1 MARNIVRRLFIVGP
15 IIVGIAWL
23 VRGQLGALS
32 AAIGVAVIA
41 ANFLLSGWLLS
52 RAATV
57 SMQVYHA
64 AALFGFFIRLGF
76 ITASMFLA
84 AFIFDV
90 DRKALGA
97 AAIVA
102 FLALLAGARAATAG
116 GRFDAAGAEAEA
128 ARAGRGACATGVP
141 VSRAVKPS
149 STFRASSATAPSR
162 AAGES
167 ISTTWT
173 LIFIN
178 KIA

>member
-1 MARNIVRRLFIVGP
+1 MDIDPAAAEAYGKPFPVVVDVEAIMARNIVRRLFIVGP

-84 AFIFDV
+84 AFVFDV

-102 FLALLAGARAATAG
+102 FLALLVLESVAMLRGARK
-116 GRFDAAGAEAEA
+116 DLE
-128 ARAGRGACATGVP
+128 
-141 VSRAVKPS
+141 
-149 STFRASSATAPSR
+149 
-162 AAGES
+162 
-167 ISTTWT
+167 W
-173 LIFIN
+173 N
-178 KIA
+178 

>member
-1 MARNIVRRLFIVGP
+1 MDIDPAAAEAYGKPFPVVVDVEAIMARNIVRRLFIVGP

-102 FLALLAGARAATAG
+102 FLALLVLESVAMLRGARK
-116 GRFDAAGAEAEA
+116 DLE
-128 ARAGRGACATGVP
+128 
-141 VSRAVKPS
+141 
-149 STFRASSATAPSR
+149 
-162 AAGES
+162 
-167 ISTTWT
+167 W
-173 LIFIN
+173 N
-178 KIA
+178 

>member
-1 MARNIVRRLFIVGP
+1 VDIDPAAAEAYGKPFPVVVDVEAIMARNIVRRLFVVGP

-102 FLALLAGARAATAG
+102 FLALLVLESVAMLRGARK
-116 GRFDAAGAEAEA
+116 DLE
-128 ARAGRGACATGVP
+128 
-141 VSRAVKPS
+141 
-149 STFRASSATAPSR
+149 
-162 AAGES
+162 
-167 ISTTWT
+167 W
-173 LIFIN
+173 N
-178 KIA
+178 

>member
-1 MARNIVRRLFIVGP
+1 MAVRATCRSGVG
-15 IIVGIAWL
+15 AF
-23 VRGQLGALS
+23 S

-84 AFIFDV
+84 AFVFDV

-102 FLALLAGARAATAG
+102 FLALLVLESVAMLRGARK
-116 GRFDAAGAEAEA
+116 DLE
-128 ARAGRGACATGVP
+128 
-141 VSRAVKPS
+141 
-149 STFRASSATAPSR
+149 
-162 AAGES
+162 
-167 ISTTWT
+167 W
-173 LIFIN
+173 N
-178 KIA
+178 

>member
-1 MARNIVRRLFIVGP
+1 VDIDPAAAEAYGKPFPVVVDVEAIMARNIVRRLFIVGP

-102 FLALLAGARAATAG
+102 FLALLVLESVAMLRGARK
-116 GRFDAAGAEAEA
+116 DLE
-128 ARAGRGACATGVP
+128 
-141 VSRAVKPS
+141 
-149 STFRASSATAPSR
+149 
-162 AAGES
+162 
-167 ISTTWT
+167 W
-173 LIFIN
+173 N
-178 KIA
+178 

>member
-1 MARNIVRRLFIVGP
+1 MDIDPAAAEAYGKPFPVVVDVEAIMARNIVRRLFVVGP

-102 FLALLAGARAATAG
+102 FLALLVLESVAMLRGARK
-116 GRFDAAGAEAEA
+116 DLE
-128 ARAGRGACATGVP
+128 
-141 VSRAVKPS
+141 
-149 STFRASSATAPSR
+149 
-162 AAGES
+162 
-167 ISTTWT
+167 W
-173 LIFIN
+173 N
-178 KIA
+178 